1 MTTVAVIGCTHAG
14 TFATTSI
21 LAGFTIDQLANVD
34 FLFQPNFD
42 KPVYYVGAVAM
53 KARLSK
59 TAVLTAKRNP
69 GVMGAGERKERR
81 RKRLS
86 YAACSAV
93 ITYNNTSF
101 NATWA
106 LAGNCLGIT
115 ARTGCFLFW
124 SRFTGSP

>member
-53 KARLSK
+53 KA
-59 TAVLTAKRNP
+59 A
-69 GVMGAGERKERR
+69 AG
-81 RKRLS
+81 
-86 YAACSAV
+86 
-93 ITYNNTSF
+93 
-101 NATWA
+101 
-106 LAGNCLGIT
+106 
-115 ARTGCFLFW
+115 
-124 SRFTGSP
+124 

>member
-53 KARLSK
+53 KA
-59 TAVLTAKRNP
+59 
-69 GVMGAGERKERR
+69 
-81 RKRLS
+81 
-86 YAACSAV
+86 AAE
-93 ITYNNTSF
+93 
-101 NATWA
+101 
-106 LAGNCLGIT
+106 
-115 ARTGCFLFW
+115 
-124 SRFTGSP
+124 